1 MSIKIRRGPDAD
13 RVTVIL
19 EEGELGYATDT
30 QKLYIGDN
38 VTLGGIE
45 VGGGAVISVAGLSPI
60 LSTGGTSPVISIA
73 NAVADG
79 VTKGAASFDASDFN
93 SATGVISID
102 YANGQS
108 ASALNKGFLTAADWN
123 TFNNKGTVT
132 GVSASSPLVSSGGSA
147 PNITT
152 SMNNNKLIGRSTAGV
167 GVMEEISIGGGLSLS
182 GGTLATTG
190 GAGSLY
196 GTATQVSA
204 GVYTATISGVSAYTA
219 GDTYVIKFD
228 TANDGDSTIN
238 INTLG
243 AKSIFKNTNAKLASG
258 DIKAN
263 QILELVYDGTN
274 FQAIGVVP
282 TQLLAYVHNAQGSTI
297 NKGDV
302 VYAFGATG
310 NKMSVKLARADVDA
324 TSAKTIGMVY
334 DTSIAA
340 GGDGYIIIQGVI
352 EGLNTGAYAAGNILY
367 LSGTTFGGTTNVKPY
382 APTHL
387 VYVGVV
393 ERANAGNGQIY
404 VRCQNGYELDEIHD
418 VDLITTPPVNNDVL
432 TYVTG
437 ANNLWKPKSVST
449 ILGYTLDTDGT
460 LAANSD
466 TRVPSQK
473 AVKTYADNLIN
484 AANALVYKGVIDC
497 STNPN
502 YPAANAGDLYLVSV
516 AGKIGGASGIDVEV
530 GDMCICTT
538 DGTPAGDQATVGA
551 NWNIIQ
557 KNIVGAVVGPASAIN
572 NNVAFFDGT
581 SGKVI
586 KDSGLSLS
594 GTNTGDETNTTIKTK
609 LGAASG
615 SQDGYLTSTNWNT
628 FNNKV
633 GQAEAIAMA
642 LIFG

>member
-1 MSIKIRRGPDAD
+1 
-13 RVTVIL
+13 
-19 EEGELGYATDT
+19 
-30 QKLYIGDN
+30 
-38 VTLGGIE
+38 
-45 VGGGAVISVAGLSPI
+45 
-60 LSTGGTSPVISIA
+60 
-73 NAVADG
+73 
-79 VTKGAASFDASDFN
+79 
-93 SATGVISID
+93 
-102 YANGQS
+102 
-108 ASALNKGFLTAADWN
+108 
-123 TFNNKGTVT
+123 
-132 GVSASSPLVSSGGSA
+132 
-147 PNITT
+147 
-152 SMNNNKLIGRSTAGV
+152 
-167 GVMEEISIGGGLSLS
+167 
-182 GGTLATTG
+182 
-190 GAGSLY
+190 
-196 GTATQVSA
+196 
-204 GVYTATISGVSAYTA
+204 
-219 GDTYVIKFD
+219 
-228 TANDGDSTIN
+228 
-238 INTLG
+238 
-243 AKSIFKNTNAKLASG
+243 
-258 DIKAN
+258 
-263 QILELVYDGTN
+263 
-274 FQAIGVVP
+274 
-282 TQLLAYVHNAQGSTI
+282 
-297 NKGDV
+297 
-302 VYAFGATG
+302 
-310 NKMSVKLARADVDA
+310 MSVKLARADVDA

-352 EGLNTGAYAAGNILY
+352 EGVNTGAYSSGDTLY
-367 LSGTTFGGTTNVKPY
+367 LSGTTFGGVTNVKPY

-404 VRCQNGYELDEIHD
+404 VRCQNGYELNEIHD

-437 ANNLWKPKSVST
+437 TNNLWKPRSVST

-466 TRVPSQK
+466 TKVPSQK

-538 DGTPAGDQATVGA
+538 DGTLAGDQATVGV

-557 KNIVGAVVGPASAIN
+557 KNIVGAVVGPASATN

-586 KDSGLSLS
+586 KDNAISLS
-594 GTNTGDETNTTIKTK
+594 GVNTGDETNTTIKTK

-615 SQDGYLTSTNWNT
+615 SQDGYLTLTDWST
-628 FNNKV
+628 FNNKQNALGYTPEDVANKQTNLAASATKYPTVDAVNTGLNAKQNTLSLTTTGTSGSATLV
-633 GQAEAIAMA
+633 GSTLNIPQYVSQAEALAMA